1 MGTLTK
7 KLHILKSGGTE
18 ETCNIYTTPEEV
30 GGSPYLA
37 LEVDGQKGYV
47 KLGST
52 TDANA
57 THLRVEKSGTTYAA
71 WKQAETPVPTGS
83 VRLYRGTKTFTVP
96 KGVTVINAVANN
108 EVDGAEWYIGVTPM
122 STHLLKVASYTE
134 EDPELGEIEI
144 LYLNCYTHDALEW
157 DSVGDA
163 NYFTLSWSPEI
174 NKQTPDVAD
183 Y

>member
-57 THLRVEKSGTTYAA
+57 THLMVKKNDTTYAA
-71 WKQAETPVPTGS
+71 WKQATVDVPSGS
-83 VRLYRGTKTFTVP
+83 TTIRVFGYNSASFTVP
-96 KGVTVINAVANN
+96 NGVRVVNVYGRY
-108 EVDGAEWYIGVTPM
+108 VGVTPNKTYALGGWIP
-122 STHLLKVASYTE
+122 SVHHSGEEGEPFLQSSSDVYWYGCEPEDYPDKLPAS
-134 EDPELGEIEI
+134 
-144 LYLNCYTHDALEW
+144 
-157 DSVGDA
+157 
-163 NYFTLSWSPEI
+163 FTITWGGTVNAYE
-174 NKQTPDVAD
+174 PDVTD